1 MNNLIISRFK
11 FKTKIANYFHKSMEQ
26 QEVVHPWT
34 SLAKLGFI
42 ATSSFS
48 MLLILPVI
56 LGSMVETL
64 GYSNQ
69 LIGWIATSNAL
80 GIALGSLWLPLQ
92 KRRPEYLRMLALSLT
107 VILLA
112 DTSSAFIAQPV
123 VLMPIR
129 FVAGVFGGITY
140 TIILSVLASLS
151 KPQRGFSLYV
161 LIYCG
166 WSSIGFFSAP
176 YLQQLGGLKLLYGFL
191 VLTTLLSLLFVS
203 VIRQFG
209 SSKHPQTPFQTRE
222 VFRQPRIWLS
232 LLSYFAVQAAFGG
245 VWTYLERIG
254 VMQGHS
260 AQLIGQSLS
269 IGELTGI
276 PISLLVYTLS
286 SRFGIKWPIIGG
298 IAAAISSVICVHF
311 AENSALLYFIGVF
324 FLSAT
329 WSFLIPLYQMVQA
342 ALDTQGKIISFGAFI
357 NLSGR
362 SAGPAMVAMLISSFS
377 LASALWFG
385 IFSFL
390 IAFLLI
396 YPSIPNPS
404 KTS

>member
-92 KRRPEYLRMLALSLT
+92 KRRPEYLRVLALSLT

-129 FVAGVFGGITY
+129 FVAGIFGGITY

-209 SSKHPQTPFQTRE
+209 SSKHPQAPFQTRE

-269 IGELTGI
+269 VGELTGI
-276 PISLLVYTLS
+276 PVSLLVYTLS

>member
-1 MNNLIISRFK
+1 
-11 FKTKIANYFHKSMEQ
+11 MEQ
-26 QEVVHPWT
+26 QAVVHPWT

-92 KRRPEYLRMLALSLT
+92 KKRPEYLRVLALSLT

-123 VLMPIR
+123 ILMPIR
-129 FVAGVFGGITY
+129 FVAGIFGGITY

-176 YLQQLGGLKLLYGFL
+176 YLQQFGGLRILYGFL
-191 VLTTLLSLLFVS
+191 VLTTTLSLIFLPVL
-203 VIRQFG
+203 RQFG
-209 SSKHPQTPFQTRE
+209 SSRHPQAPFRTRDML
-222 VFRQPRIWLS
+222 RQRKIWLS
-232 LLSYFAVQAAFGG
+232 LLSYFAIQAAFGG

-269 IGELTGI
+269 VGELTGI
-276 PISLLVYTLS
+276 PVSWLVYTLS
-286 SRFGIKWPIIGG
+286 SRFGIKWPVVGG
-298 IAAAISSVICVHF
+298 IVAAIGSVVCVYF
-311 AENSALLYFIGVF
+311 AQDSALLYFIGVF

-362 SAGPAMVAMLISSFS
+362 SAGPAMVALLISSFS

-390 IAFLLI
+390 IAFALI
-396 YPSIPNPS
+396 FSSIPNPS

>member
-1 MNNLIISRFK
+1 
-11 FKTKIANYFHKSMEQ
+11 MEQ
-26 QEVVHPWT
+26 QAVVHHWS
-34 SLAKLGFI
+34 SLSKLGFI

-48 MLLILPVI
+48 MLLILPII
-56 LGSMVETL
+56 LGGMAETL

-80 GIALGSLWLPLQ
+80 GIAIGSLWLPLQ
-92 KRRPEYLRMLALSLT
+92 KRRPDNFRVLGVSLSVVL
-107 VILLA
+107 VA
-112 DTSSAFIAQPV
+112 DICSAFIVEPIA
-123 VLMPIR
+123 LIPIR
-129 FVAGVFGGITY
+129 FLAGLFGGITY
-140 TIILSVLASLS
+140 TIILSVLAGLP

-166 WSSIGFFSAP
+166 WSSMGFFSAP
-176 YLQQLGGLKLLYGFL
+176 YLQEWGGLRLLYGFL
-191 VLTTLLSLLFVS
+191 VLTSLLSLLFLPVL
-203 VIRQFG
+203 RQFQQ
-209 SSKHPQTPFQTRE
+209 SKHPQMPFQTRDI
-222 VFRQPRIWLS
+222 FRTPRIWLS

-260 AQLIGQSLS
+260 PQLIGQSLS
-269 IGELTGI
+269 LGELTGI

-286 SRFGIKWPIIGG
+286 SRYGIKWPIAGG
-298 IAAAISSVICVHF
+298 ILAAIGSVICVQY
-311 AENSALLYFIGVF
+311 ATDSSLLYFIGVF
-324 FLSAT
+324 FLSAA

-362 SAGPAMVAMLISSFS
+362 SAGPAMVAILISSFS
-377 LASALWFG
+377 LGSALWFG
-385 IFSFL
+385 IISFL
-390 IAFLLI
+390 IAFALI